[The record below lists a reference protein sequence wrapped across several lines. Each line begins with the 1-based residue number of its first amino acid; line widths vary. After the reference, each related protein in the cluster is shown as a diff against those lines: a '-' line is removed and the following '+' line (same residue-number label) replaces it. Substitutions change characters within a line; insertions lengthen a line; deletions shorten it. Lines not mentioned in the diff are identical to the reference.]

1 MKLCLY
7 ADLCPTLL
15 TSLDDSNTA
24 KTTDANSHLN
34 PNILPIIRV
43 LQLFSLS
50 QFHLCVTNSFLIVY
64 LGVID
69 FSYFDVLSEPIIA
82 AQLVQPK
89 LDIFQPHI
97 LLCLA
102 TTVEVFWN
110 PTLIMKKP
118 DGRIFM
124 GAKDRA
130 CIYEFFYQV
139 NKKFCNCWNLNYVHY
154 IGRGRIF

>member
-1 MKLCLY
+1 MI
-7 ADLCPTLL
+7 DL
-15 TSLDDSNTA
+15 
-24 KTTDANSHLN
+24 
-34 PNILPIIRV
+34 
-43 LQLFSLS
+43 
-50 QFHLCVTNSFLIVY
+50 
-64 LGVID
+64 
-69 FSYFDVLSEPIIA
+69 SYFDVLSEPIIA
-82 AQLVQPK
+82 VQLVQPK

-118 DGRIFM
+118 DGRISM

-139 NKKFCNCWNLNYVHY
+139 NNKKFCNCWNLNYVHY
-154 IGRGRIF
+154 IGRGKIF